1 MSPKAKRQSKSSK
14 GESLGAGPVTVKEL
28 IVLDSI
34 VVWCCQWLSSS
45 NTQSHTSRTNLS
57 LVQEIQRM
65 CKPGLWMS
73 TSWLRWSMLG
83 IAWWR
88 HLAHAEKVRCF
99 NLKLHWLLPMSFT
112 SSNFK
117 FHLNWLRSDEFTGIQ
132 KECPL
137 PPQKGGVYHPTD
149 LKLIKVSNE
158 AGRTYTAGANAA
170 WVSPFWTPC
179 SIPVIRS
186 AVKLL
191 MNSKWREPKIL
202 EMEVMVNSM
211 SDPNNQQHRLGS
223 MLKRL
228 SPEED
233 HISYVLATWRD
244 ISIGENVEERGG
256 MPIDLRSLSDQSVS
270 VSIHHIS
277 DSYLSLS
284 QLKF

>member
-1 MSPKAKRQSKSSK
+1 M
-14 GESLGAGPVTVKEL
+14 
-28 IVLDSI
+28 
-34 VVWCCQWLSSS
+34 
-45 NTQSHTSRTNLS
+45 
-57 LVQEIQRM
+57 
-65 CKPGLWMS
+65 
-73 TSWLRWSMLG
+73 
-83 IAWWR
+83 
-88 HLAHAEKVRCF
+88 
-99 NLKLHWLLPMSFT
+99 
-112 SSNFK
+112 
-117 FHLNWLRSDEFTGIQ
+117 
-132 KECPL
+132 

-270 VSIHHIS
+270 ASIHHIS

-284 QLKF
+284 QLKFQLNDVLPRRNGGDAGCQLGSRGRTCRRTLKALSGKQQRPGSPLVKRMRTCTTHPFFS